1 MVGQTSS
8 AVRLSAL
15 AERRTDDAVDSGS
28 TEETGEGVSVGE
40 AEGAA
45 EGAAEG
51 TDVAG
56 EDSCAA

>member
-1 MVGQTSS
+1 MPWT
-8 AVRLSAL
+8 AA
-15 AERRTDDAVDSGS
+15 RRGKPAWG
-28 TEETGEGVSVGE
+28 GAGGK

-56 EDSCAA
+56 EDSCAAW